1 MVRMVHDTRGASSY
15 FSTADMI
22 TQLDFLTVD
31 DESDINWVLE
41 RLITR
46 CGFRV
51 HQARCG
57 QEAIEL
63 GRRHHYCGIF
73 VDAKLPDIE
82 GPLLIQRLR
91 QIQISPYIILI
102 SGHFFP
108 DDPTVIRA
116 KQEGLIQGYISK
128 PFFHKE
134 ILAVV
139 NLIAA
144 GYS

>member
-1 MVRMVHDTRGASSY
+1 
-15 FSTADMI
+15 MI
-22 TQLDFLTVD
+22 AQLDFLTVD
-31 DESDINWVLE
+31 DQSDINWILE

-51 HQARCG
+51 HQARSG
-57 QEAIEL
+57 QEALEL

-73 VDAKLPDIE
+73 VDAKLPDME
-82 GPLLIQRLR
+82 GPLLIRHLR

-102 SGHFFP
+102 SGYFFP

-116 KQEGLIQGYISK
+116 KQEGLIQGFISK
-128 PFFHKE
+128 PFFHEE

-139 NLIAA
+139 DHIAS
-144 GYS
+144 GYN

>member
-1 MVRMVHDTRGASSY
+1 MAAT
-15 FSTADMI
+15 
-22 TQLDFLTVD
+22 LDFLTVD
-31 DESDINWVLE
+31 DESDINWVLA

-63 GRRHHYCGIF
+63 GRRHHFCGIF
-73 VDAKLPDIE
+73 VDAKLPDME
-82 GPLLIQRLR
+82 GPLLIRHLR
-91 QIQISPYIILI
+91 QIQTSPHIILI
-102 SGHFFP
+102 SGYFFP

-116 KQEGLIQGYISK
+116 KQEGLIQGFISK
-128 PFFHKE
+128 PFYHEE

-139 NLIAA
+139 DQIASE
-144 GYS
+144 YS